1 MDEALV
7 SLVLQLRQQ
16 RGDEINLK
24 RRRSSI
30 QVSSS
35 FYHIHHLYNLI
46 TTFTYMCIKMIIR
59 GGRRFAEESAL
70 AGAQEDLMKF
80 QTNSEH
86 KMIFRETQNKNNIW
100 KYWY

>member
-1 MDEALV
+1 
-7 SLVLQLRQQ
+7 
-16 RGDEINLK
+16 
-24 RRRSSI
+24 
-30 QVSSS
+30 
-35 FYHIHHLYNLI
+35 
-46 TTFTYMCIKMIIR
+46 MCIKMIIQ

>member
-1 MDEALV
+1 ML
-7 SLVLQLRQQ
+7 SHSSPLRPDQPH
-16 RGDEINLK
+16 
-24 RRRSSI
+24 S
-30 QVSSS
+30 
-35 FYHIHHLYNLI
+35 H
-46 TTFTYMCIKMIIR
+46 MCIKMIIQ

-100 KYWY
+100 KYR